1 MKGFSTIRRIE
12 RLSILIPLLA
22 VLMCVQAVLA
32 APPDQAATNTFGT
45 TCASC
50 HGQKA
55 DGNTAIAKAL
65 HVPDLRSSPVQSQS
79 DAQLQQIIS
88 DGKGNMPSFKN
99 SLTADQITSLVQY
112 IRSLKQQK

>member
-1 MKGFSTIRRIE
+1 MERFSTTRRIE
-12 RLSILIPLLA
+12 RTSIATSLLA

-32 APPDQAATNTFGT
+32 APPDRAATNTFGA

-50 HGQKA
+50 HGPKA

-65 HVPDLRSSPVQSQS
+65 HVPDLRSSAVQSQS

-88 DGKGNMPSFKN
+88 DGKGNMPSFKS